1 MESSDCK
8 LCAETYSES
17 IRPRVLQC
25 GHSYCS
31 GCLENLIK
39 DVKISCPTCM
49 KEHPCVSSSD
59 LPINYDLE
67 QSISDL
73 KRLGGSGQPNK
84 FQPNIRKKTTHRFIA
99 EQVSNAKELLL
110 STEDMET
117 QLETYSKFLY
127 TYLGDQEELHRK
139 LRNMMKWHESIIK
152 KTKKETQKI
161 AELQEDLKNNHESLI
176 EILPSITNECHEAMN
191 RSSAD
196 DLAKVLVNM
205 DVLGNMVEKSKLEFP
220 NRELTAWQKGLKSL
234 EEMLNVLET
243 LNVTESHRKGD
254 LLLTSIH
261 LDDKLTILEKF
272 TKSKEEA
279 SSVTADEMKRNP
291 DFWKKTIA
299 SGKVFAVKS
308 SHRSLRFAEMTIED
322 DKVYL
327 YHLQDRKIPPSAY
340 TIEHS
345 EALRVLDKDSTTAFL
360 DLEWDGSF
368 KGRVHISL
376 SPDTPL
382 AQQFRILCTG
392 DQGPTYAQT
401 KIFQVVNKGQDLE
414 YIWGGDYM
422 SNDGSGNTALMEGL
436 DLSDPV
442 YKRVGEAGAVWARD
456 GTKSAQ
462 FGIITDKGRTIIYSK
477 IFGKVKDG
485 MNVLRSA
492 VERIERVNDV
502 MVVKCGIILP
512 L

>member
-220 NRELTAWQKGLKSL
+220 NRELTAWQK
-234 EEMLNVLET
+234 
-243 LNVTESHRKGD
+243 
-254 LLLTSIH
+254 
-261 LDDKLTILEKF
+261 
-272 TKSKEEA
+272 
-279 SSVTADEMKRNP
+279 ADEMKRNP